1 MLSTPGSNTYEVS
14 KAVVQGKMLSGRYRT
29 AMLCRHWSNNK
40 MGWCSAPCCHETEET
55 LEHILLDCPHYFSSR
70 EALSLMW
77 KSSDNLIARD
87 LAVSALMNQPKYLM
101 QFLLDPYIVP
111 EVIAAIQENGSEVLI

>member
-1 MLSTPGSNTYEVS
+1 
-14 KAVVQGKMLSGRYRT
+14 
-29 AMLCRHWSNNK
+29 

-87 LAVSALMNQPKYLM
+87 LAVSALMNHPKYLM
-101 QFLLDPYIVP
+101 QFLLDPSVVP
-111 EVIAAIQENGSEVLI
+111 DVIAAVQDNGSEVLNEVFHLTRTWCFSIHRDRLKFLGRWNFR